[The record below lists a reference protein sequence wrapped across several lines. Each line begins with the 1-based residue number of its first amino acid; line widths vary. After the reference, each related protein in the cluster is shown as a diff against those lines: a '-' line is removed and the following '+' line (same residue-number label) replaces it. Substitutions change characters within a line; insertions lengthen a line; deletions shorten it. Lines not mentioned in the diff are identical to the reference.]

1 MPPSKPGAR
10 PSKGVME
17 RPMEKY
23 GPERILEGM
32 LIEPEEDPGR
42 AGPEARNALA
52 AELMSLD
59 WDAPAKAYERDAAEN
74 FVARVSAETSSVPPE
89 LVAAAVADC
98 VSKTRGPVI
107 AARRVWISP
116 RARRM
121 AWAGGAIAGIAAA
134 LVVGIRIGEGN
145 LPQPGPQKP
154 G

>member
-32 LIEPEEDPGR
+32 LIEPEDSGGT
-42 AGPEARNALA
+42 GPEMRNALA

-59 WDAPAKAYERDAAEN
+59 WDAPAKVYERDAAEN
-74 FVARVSAETSSVPPE
+74 FVACVSAKTSSVPPE

-98 VSKTRGPVI
+98 VSKTRGPV
-107 AARRVWISP
+107 A
-116 RARRM
+116 
-121 AWAGGAIAGIAAA
+121 
-134 LVVGIRIGEGN
+134 
-145 LPQPGPQKP
+145 
-154 G
+154 